1 MATVTKNGL
10 DVDAFREVL
19 AGIDLKNP
27 AKAELA
33 VRKGVL
39 MCAESGLSFGDACA
53 EAYGQDDGRTAE
65 LETENATLRTEVE
78 RRKQGGD
85 KLADALEHAQ
95 EQIAALQNPGE
106 PGRRVWSTKNLL
118 LMLAGVIVLRIGLYM
133 ALGEKLPVVE
143 PSWSPAATASPGF
156 GPWLANMALVL
167 SGAWLLAQW
176 HRAQHLADGW
186 GQLVMKWLVL
196 GPGLFLA
203 SLIFFNGPP
212 WDASVFHRA
221 PVPALV
227 AAVLIVLLVMSKF
240 TERVAERVPEALGSF
255 SLRGSFSWVK
265 GWFL

>member
-1 MATVTKNGL
+1 MATTKDGL

-53 EAYGQDDGRTAE
+53 EAYGQDDSSAE
-65 LETENATLRTEVE
+65 LEAENATLQAEVE

-85 KLADALEHAQ
+85 ELADALTKAQ
-95 EQIAALQNPGE
+95 QEIAALQIDVE
-106 PGRRVWSTKNLL
+106 PGRRMWSTKTLL
-118 LMLAGVIVLRIGLYM
+118 LVLAGVIVLRIGVYM
-133 ALGEKLPVVE
+133 ALGEKLPVVDR
-143 PSWSPAATASPGF
+143 SWSPAATASPGF
-156 GPWLANMALVL
+156 WPWLANMVLVL

-203 SLIFFNGPP
+203 SVIFFGGPP
-212 WDASVFHRA
+212 WEPSVFQRA

-227 AAVLIVLLVMSKF
+227 AAVLTVLLVLSKF
-240 TERVAERVPEALGSF
+240 SERVAERVPEALGSF
-255 SLRGSFSWVK
+255 SLRETFSWLK
-265 GWFL
+265 GWFF

>member
-1 MATVTKNGL
+1 MATTTKNGL

-27 AKAELA
+27 AKTELA
-33 VRKGVL
+33 IRKGVL
-39 MCAESGLSFGDACA
+39 ICAESGLSFGDACA
-53 EAYGQDDGRTAE
+53 EAYGQDDSTAE
-65 LETENATLRTEVE
+65 LERENATLRAEVE

-85 KLADALEHAQ
+85 ELADALTKAQ
-95 EQIAALQNPGE
+95 KEIAALQGCGE
-106 PGRRVWSTKNLL
+106 SGGRVWSTKNLL
-118 LMLAGVIVLRIGLYM
+118 LALAGVIVLRIGLYM

-156 GPWLANMALVL
+156 GPWFANMVLVL

-176 HRAQHLADGW
+176 HRAQHLADGR

-196 GPGLFLA
+196 APGLFLA
-203 SLIFFNGPP
+203 SLMFFAGAP
-212 WDASVFHRA
+212 WEPSVFHRA

-227 AAVLIVLLVMSKF
+227 ASVLTVLLVMSKF

-255 SLRGSFSWVK
+255 SLRGSLLWVK